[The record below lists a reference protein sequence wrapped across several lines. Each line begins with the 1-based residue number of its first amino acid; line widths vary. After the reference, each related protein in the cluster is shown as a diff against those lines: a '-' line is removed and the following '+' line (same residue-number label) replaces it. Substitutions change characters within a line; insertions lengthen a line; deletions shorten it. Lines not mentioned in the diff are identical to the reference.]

1 MKYCTYCGTELSRD
15 AAFCPG
21 CGARV
26 ERHERTDAFEPSLA
40 EIVFAERAIEKNK
53 RSFAT
58 ALLAFFLPVVGIIIW
73 AVQHT
78 KKPGVAMSAAKGAI
92 ASICSGSPILGLVC
106 YLVFKNKSPELARTG
121 GTAAIVGLVVELAII
136 ALGSVAGIDGSY
148 LDGYYAYISLLPS
161 IF

>member
-1 MKYCTYCGTELSRD
+1 MKYCTYCGTELSSD

-26 ERHERTDAFEPSLA
+26 ERREHTEAFEPSLA
-40 EIVFAERAIEKNK
+40 EAVFAERATEDK

-58 ALLAFFLPVVGIIIW
+58 ALLAFIIPIVGIIIW

-92 ASICSGSPILGLVC
+92 ASICCGTPILGLVC

-121 GTAAIVGLVVELAII
+121 GIAAVIGLVVELAII
-136 ALGSVAGIDGSY
+136 ALGSAAGIDSSY

-161 IF
+161 IL